1 MGKNIN
7 EYNRM
12 DKNKEK
18 EFAQRAM
25 NSMYFILALG
35 VLCYYMLP
43 MLIGLYLDGNGD
55 VFYYVFMYIN
65 TVYCFGSCYI
75 HASKFG
81 FRWYMALA
89 VGLFFVPSCIAFGY
103 TSVMLLGLVYVAL
116 GFFGELGGYA
126 TFRRKVKNASR
137 FYRNK

>member
-35 VLCYYMLP
+35 VLCYYILP
-43 MLIGLYLDGNGD
+43 MLI
-55 VFYYVFMYIN
+55 
-65 TVYCFGSCYI
+65 
-75 HASKFG
+75 
-81 FRWYMALA
+81 
-89 VGLFFVPSCIAFGY
+89 
-103 TSVMLLGLVYVAL
+103 
-116 GFFGELGGYA
+116 
-126 TFRRKVKNASR
+126 
-137 FYRNK
+137 